1 MPRTDDDKSRPKG
14 WLLKTEP
21 DCYSFKDLEREGKT
35 VWDGVTNNLALRN
48 IRSIKKGDQLLIYHT
63 GNEKAIVGVAEVISE
78 PYHDP
83 SANDEHL
90 VVVNLKPKRRLAQ
103 PLTLAEI
110 KAIEGLSEFD
120 LVRLPR
126 LSVMPISPEYWAL
139 LQDHLKF

>member
-1 MPRTDDDKSRPKG
+1 MPRR
-14 WLLKTEP
+14 WLFKTEP
-21 DCYSFKDLEREGKT
+21 EEYSYADLERDKKC
-35 VWDGVTNNLALRN
+35 VWDGVSNNLALKHLRAV
-48 IRSIKKGDQLLIYHT
+48 KLGDEVLIYHT

-83 SANDEHL
+83 GANDDHL